1 VGEEV
6 QRHGDHEAR
15 FKVASRSSV
24 IAFKRKYGL
33 VCKTLRLDYQLEK
46 CTKAIKSGDMALLS
60 AIFGPWLHDVPR
72 R

>member
-1 VGEEV
+1 
-6 QRHGDHEAR
+6 
-15 FKVASRSSV
+15 
-24 IAFKRKYGL
+24 
-33 VCKTLRLDYQLEK
+33 LRLDYQLEK